1 VLFSSRVIPGNEIA
15 IGKIQNQLAAKGV
28 TMVTDR
34 QSLIHV
40 SGHPGRPELEALY
53 SWLRPEIL
61 VPVHG
66 EIRHMREQARLGAA
80 CQIPHNVVQK
90 NGQIVRL
97 APGEPGVIA
106 PVPNGRLVL
115 DGDIIA
121 PADGE
126 AITMRRRIAGEGVLV
141 VVLLRG
147 AAPIIE
153 AIGLP
158 LDEDLPGFVAETQED
173 VLKAI
178 GKLRGK
184 DAQDPAAVHEA
195 ARLAARRAAR
205 RWSGKSPQVRVVM
218 PPPQQDRKR
227 R

>member
-1 VLFSSRVIPGNEIA
+1 MVLFSSRQIPGNELA
-15 IGKIQNQLAAKGV
+15 IGRVQNQLAAKGIV
-28 TMVTDR
+28 MVTDR

-66 EIRHMREQARLGAA
+66 EIRHMHEQARLGAA
-80 CQIPHNVVQK
+80 CQIPHNVTQK
-90 NGQIVRL
+90 NGEIVKL
-97 APGEPGVIA
+97 APGNPGVLA
-106 PVPNGRLVL
+106 PVMSGRLVL

-121 PADGE
+121 PANGE
-126 AITMRRRIAGEGVLV
+126 AVTMRRRIAHEGVLT
-141 VVLLRG
+141 VVLVRG
-147 AAPIIE
+147 GRPIID

-158 LDEDLPGFVAETQED
+158 LDEDMPDFIEEVQDD

-184 DAQDPAAVHEA
+184 DATSASAVHEA
-195 ARLAARRAAR
+195 ARLSARRCAR
-205 RWSGKSPQVRVVM
+205 RWSGKNPQVRVIL
-218 PPPQQDRKR
+218 PADR
-227 R
+227 